1 MSGDYWWTLMTA
13 DASVLLQLNYKV
25 LWQPHSLGLQLQ
37 CVHLGAAK
45 LFNHDLRLM
54 FTWLG

>member
-13 DASVLLQLNYKV
+13 DASVLLQLNNKV

-37 CVHLGAAK
+37 YVHLGAAK
-45 LFNHDLRLM
+45 LFNHDFRLM
-54 FTWLG
+54 FT